1 MDFNS
6 TLEEFKGYV
15 DKIGRDRVSI
25 SEIKESAE
33 KIQIQL
39 QVDKDFSYHK
49 KIVLVGL
56 LEQILR
62 DETGRNDQFQ
72 SLMHD
77 TQKLLNLPRQV
88 GYNCT
93 YVGCFFVKPHHCD
106 YIKHLEDHHFIDK
119 SFLCNYRKE
128 CLAQFSSI

>member
-15 DKIGRDRVSI
+15 DKIVRDRVSI
-25 SEIKESAE
+25 SEIKQLAE
-33 KIQIQL
+33 KIHIQL
-39 QVDKDFSYHK
+39 DLDRDFSYHK
-49 KIVLVGL
+49 
-56 LEQILR
+56 
-62 DETGRNDQFQ
+62 NP
-72 SLMHD
+72 
-77 TQKLLNLPRQV
+77 LNFPRQV